1 MSSKTRLLKKGNPP
15 PVALWR
21 VYLEHLLNDS
31 KQIKKKKKRG
41 KSCPEDLRGMNYT
54 SNNNG

>member
-31 KQIKKKKKRG
+31 KQIKKKKKKG
-41 KSCPEDLRGMNYT
+41 EVMPWGPERNELH
-54 SNNNG
+54 